1 MKKPYEGGIAGFLT
15 RPADAFEYYGR
26 EGPRDAIGVFLIAG
40 IVWAVISVVVLAFVL
55 PKVLPVTASEFP
67 ILGALSSNMMAM
79 VMLIVVMFVLWMVF
93 VMIQGVLSGVFAKVF
108 GEDASIGETMAVVMR
123 SSLPYAVVGWI
134 PGFGILIA
142 AIWSLVAT
150 IKGFGSA
157 LDMRGGAAAGCA
169 VLGLVVVAVILVALG
184 MI

>member
-1 MKKPYEGGIAGFLT
+1 MRLS
-15 RPADAFEYYGR
+15 
-26 EGPRDAIGVFLIAG
+26 
-40 IVWAVISVVVLAFVL
+40 ISVVVLAFVL

-184 MI
+184 